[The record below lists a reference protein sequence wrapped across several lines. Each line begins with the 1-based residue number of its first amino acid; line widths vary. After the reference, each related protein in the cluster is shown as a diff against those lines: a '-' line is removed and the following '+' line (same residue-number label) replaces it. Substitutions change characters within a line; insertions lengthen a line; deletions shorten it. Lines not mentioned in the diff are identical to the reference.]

1 MAESSVQKLLHL
13 LAPEQPAHVRIA
25 TALVIGELGEKD
37 GAVGT
42 ALCEHLN
49 DPDPAVRLQVITAVG
64 KLRIDQALP
73 RLLESVQA
81 GGDEAERAAQAVAHL
96 GVKGTRALQDLMD
109 KVAPGLRRRI
119 AGALAAGGTASAET
133 AAVDALLDKDP
144 GVVEAA
150 TRSLIGNI
158 RSLTPHHR
166 QALADH
172 LLDLLRGKKA
182 KLASTS
188 ETAVVRLLAALDDD
202 RAEKILWNR
211 ILPPHPAETRAA
223 ALQALGKWVEGPPK
237 DQVKR
242 LLTCATDAD
251 FRVAAP
257 ALMILKALPAA
268 KQAPSEWMSLLE
280 APDVTVRHFAIEK
293 LGERDTPEVA
303 AALLKQLDHP
313 DRFLGEEAMVRLAKM
328 KHGRAALGDAL
339 LKAESP
345 EKCWFLAKSLA
356 FLAKEFPPAWRA
368 PLFTKACSWLDAN
381 DRRGDALVSLLR
393 DLDPEALHKRLEKRA
408 LELRKKK
415 KYAEAVNYLR
425 LIVRD
430 PACAPATRME
440 LGACGLKISNRDLSA
455 EARAADHALGQFN
468 RLLPGYETEVLAFLK
483 KTKWLGPEDLYYLG
497 FHFADQSGPTRK
509 FGGQVL
515 KLLVQRSGRAKIAQD
530 AKRKLRSAGLD

>member
-1 MAESSVQKLLHL
+1 MAESGIKKLLDL
-13 LAPEQPAHVRIA
+13 LRPDQPVHVRTA
-25 TALVIGELGEKD
+25 AALVLGELGEKD
-37 GAVGT
+37 GAIGA

-49 DPDPAVRLQVITAVG
+49 DSDPAVRLQVITTAG

-119 AGALAAGGTASAET
+119 AGALATGGTASAET

-150 TRSLIGNI
+150 TRSLISNI
-158 RSLTPHHR
+158 PSLTGHHR

-172 LLDLLRGKKA
+172 LLDLLKGKK
-182 KLASTS
+182 KGLASVS

-202 RAEKILWNR
+202 RAEKILWDR
-211 ILPPHPAETRAA
+211 IVPPHPPEMRAA
-223 ALQALGKWVEGPPK
+223 ALQALGKWVEGPAK
-237 DQVKR
+237 EQVKR
-242 LLTCATDAD
+242 LLACATDAD

-268 KQAPSEWMSLLE
+268 KQAPAEWLSLLE
-280 APDVTVRHFAIEK
+280 APDVTVRMFAIEK
-293 LGERDTPEVA
+293 LGERDSPEVA
-303 AALLKQLDHP
+303 SALLKQLDHP
-313 DRFLGEEAMVRLAKM
+313 DKFLGEEAMARLAKM
-328 KHGRAALGDAL
+328 KHGRSALGEAL

-345 EKCWFLAKSLA
+345 EKCWFLSKSLG

-368 PLFTKACSWLDAN
+368 PLFPKACSWLDAN
-381 DRRGDALVSLLR
+381 DRRGEALLSLLR
-393 DLDPEALHKRLEKRA
+393 DLDPEGLHERLEKRA
-408 LELRKKK
+408 IELRKKK
-415 KYAEAVNYLR
+415 KYADAVNYLR
-425 LIVRD
+425 LIARD

-440 LGACGLKISNRDLSA
+440 LGACGLKISSQDMSA
-455 EARAADHALGQFN
+455 EARATDHALGQFQ
-468 RLLPGYETEVLAFLK
+468 RLLPGYESEVLSFLK
-483 KTKWLGPEDLYYLG
+483 KTKWLSPEDLYYLG

-509 FGGQVL
+509 FGGLVL
-515 KLLVQRSGRAKIAQD
+515 KLLIQRSGRAKIAQD

>member
-1 MAESSVQKLLHL
+1 MAESNIKKLLHL
-13 LAPEQPAHVRIA
+13 LGPDQPAHVRTA
-25 TALVIGELGEKD
+25 AALVIGELGDRD
-37 GAVGT
+37 GEIGA
-42 ALCEHLN
+42 ALCQYLN
-49 DPDPAVRLQVITAVG
+49 DPDLAVRVQVITAVG
-64 KLRIDQALP
+64 RLRIDQALP
-73 RLLESVQA
+73 RLLQSVQA

-158 RSLTPHHR
+158 PSLTPHHR

-172 LLDLLRGKKA
+172 LLDLLKGKKA
-182 KLASTS
+182 GLASPS
-188 ETAVVRLLAALDDD
+188 ETAVVRLLAALDDA
-202 RAEKILWNR
+202 RAEKILWDR
-211 ILPPHPAETRAA
+211 ILPPHPAEMRAA
-223 ALQALGKWVEGPPK
+223 ALQALGKWVEGPGK

-242 LLTCATDAD
+242 LLACAGDVD

-257 ALMILKALPAA
+257 ALMILKTLPAA
-268 KQAPSEWMSLLE
+268 KQAPSEWLALLD

-293 LGERDTPEVA
+293 LGERDSPEIA
-303 AALLKQLDHP
+303 SALLKQLDHP
-313 DRFLGEEAMVRLAKM
+313 GKFLGAQAVVRLAKM
-328 KHGRAALGDAL
+328 KHGRSALGEAL

-345 EKCWFLAKSLA
+345 EKCWFLAKELA
-356 FLAKEFPPAWRA
+356 APAKEFPTAWGA
-368 PLFTKACSWLDAN
+368 PLFPKACSWLDAN
-381 DRRGDALVSLLR
+381 DRRGEALLSLLR
-393 DLDPEALHKRLEKRA
+393 DLDPEGVHKRLEKRA

-415 KYAEAVNYLR
+415 KYADAVNYLR

-440 LGACGLKISNRDLSA
+440 LGACGLRISNHDLSG
-455 EARAADHALGQFN
+455 EARAADHALLQFN
-468 RLLPGYETEVLAFLK
+468 RLLPGYESEILAFLK
-483 KTKWLGPEDLYYLG
+483 KTKWLGPEDLFYLG
-497 FHFADQSGPTRK
+497 FHFADQSGPSRK

-515 KLLVQRSGRAKIAQD
+515 KLLIQRSGRTKVAQD